1 MSWFANLF
9 TAPIDKIVTSIG
21 EAIDRNV
28 TTDHERIKLA
38 NELEQIRANAK
49 LEAAKLELEAE
60 RIAETAVT
68 ERWQSDMQSDDLLA
82 KRVRPLAL
90 IYLLLFMTVVILA
103 DSTEAFSF
111 NVKDVY
117 VDLIQAL
124 LLLVF
129 GAYYG
134 GRSLEKILNRKR

>member
-1 MSWFANLF
+1 MSWFTNLF
-9 TAPIDKIVTSIG
+9 TGPLDKIVTSVG

-28 TTDHERIKLA
+28 TTDHERLKLA

-60 RIAETAVT
+60 RVMEGAVT
-68 ERWQSDMQSDDLLA
+68 ERWQADMQSDDPLA

-90 IYLLLFMTVVILA
+90 IYLLLFMTIVILA
-103 DSTEAFSF
+103 DSFEGLEF

>member
-1 MSWFANLF
+1 MSWFTNLF
-9 TAPIDKIVTSIG
+9 TGPLDKIVTSVG

-28 TTDHERIKLA
+28 TTDHERLKLA

-60 RIAETAVT
+60 RVMESAVT
-68 ERWQSDMQSDDLLA
+68 ERWQSDMQSDDPLA

-90 IYLLLFMTVVILA
+90 IYLLLFMTIVILA
-103 DSTEAFSF
+103 DSFEGLEF